1 MKTKTES
8 YIGFAIK
15 KGAVAF
21 GCESI
26 ERCRKRVYLLLVTA
40 DISDNSLKKV
50 NACAEKFGCKVIE
63 TESYDALS
71 KRNCKAL
78 AICDKSLAEAILS
91 VK

>member
-1 MKTKTES
+1 MNSKIEA

-15 KGAVAF
+15 KGSVAF
-21 GCESI
+21 GCDAI
-26 ERCRKRVYLLLVTA
+26 EKCRKRVYLLLVTA
-40 DISDNSLKKV
+40 DISENSRKKV
-50 NACAEKFGCKVIE
+50 NVCAEKFHCEVVQ
-63 TESYDALS
+63 TENYDVLS